1 MLMLFGLGLNV
12 LLDPLFIFGWC
23 GFPVMGI
30 AGAALATVIS
40 QAVCGI
46 VALRLL
52 YSRHRLIASPR
63 IPRDTLGKAWK
74 TIIRFA
80 VPATLGMLLMPIGSA
95 VITRIVASFGDAAV
109 AATAA
114 ASRLE
119 VVAFI
124 FPMALGIALMP
135 MVAQNYGARRFDR
148 INQCRR
154 FAMRFAGGFL
164 LTMAVIYFFAAPYV
178 VGWFSKDPEVQRI
191 MILYLRIV

>member
-1 MLMLFGLGLNV
+1 
-12 LLDPLFIFGWC
+12 
-23 GFPVMGI
+23 MGI

-135 MVAQNYGARRFDR
+135 MVAQNYGAAGSTAS
-148 INQCRR
+148 IN
-154 FAMRFAGGFL
+154 AAGSPCGSR
-164 LTMAVIYFFAAPYV
+164 AVFC
-178 VGWFSKDPEVQRI
+178 
-191 MILYLRIV
+191 